1 MADLAEFQ
9 VNPRMVVHLV
19 GTPKDCNMAKPYKHP
34 KTGTYYLRIK
44 IPLDVRD
51 GFQGRELYKQSL
63 NTKDAATALSL
74 FVQDKCFA

>member
-1 MADLAEFQ
+1 
-9 VNPRMVVHLV
+9 
-19 GTPKDCNMAKPYKHP
+19 MAKPYKHP